1 MASNPILDRAISG
14 ANAAVMSTGLA
25 PVPTNEEVA
34 LTPLD
39 SQLAEVEAA
48 LSKQQQAVDTFVE
61 SESTAVLKAQ
71 TLTEIME
78 ESMVEAAIA
87 KQSITKVEQTAA
99 MKAQN
104 ATIDAITAIG
114 GSDAMVANMAQLDEE
129 GTRLDDLLDKQTD
142 IMNDKFTG
150 IGIIDSVIN
159 SFRNYSTQDQ
169 IASVTAERDNTAK
182 QMQLET
188 AATETANRQAILS
201 KKSITTGTIKANS
214 EFIAHSA
221 IIDVTKAGL
230 EGVRSNSE
238 RMRSLTNASQMQL
251 ANTIQVADQ
260 ANTERS
266 MQLSR
271 ERMVIARAELEQ
283 QAKMMPLQ
291 LRNLEIAVANAELN
305 VAKNANS
312 TPAQQAAAIS
322 TWEKAVL
329 DNNTIINANKRM
341 AEDVAIGR
349 AGMGLPPQTE
359 EERIR
364 GLNNPVTI
372 KASLDFA
379 EMGNAQRSTGKF
391 QLADNPY
398 DAQVRRNELDPQ
410 GLAASNRGY
419 ELLDDVEHKV
429 EAEIATIVAAGGKAP
444 KTPEAQRDLY
454 NTVAAATMKGHAA
467 SISEGNPLH
476 AVPFGVLVENFAEI
490 TRTPLYQKVL
500 GPTGANVNVTDAKQI
515 RKLGINAVRAKLISA
530 EEYVAGMETIFDSAV
545 VYNNES
551 EGGFSRV
558 GLPNQTNYK
567 VQVPVAPSELDTFLN
582 MAQSAVLAPMDAVGI
597 LTSISNEGAVK
608 AAGDV
613 AAKSLMGLSKFKSVD
628 FTDSAAIKMDL
639 AKELSTM
646 QKTAP
651 APAQE
656 SN

>member
-1 MASNPILDRAISG
+1 MASNPILDRAIAG
-14 ANAAVMSTGLA
+14 ANAAVMSAGPA
-25 PVPTNEEVA
+25 PAPTNEQVA
-34 LTPLD
+34 ANPLE
-39 SQLAEVEAA
+39 SQLAAVEAA
-48 LSKQQQAVDTFVE
+48 LGKQQQVVADFVE
-61 SESTAVLKAQ
+61 SEEEAVGKDQ
-71 TLTEIME
+71 TLTDLMQ
-78 ESMVEAAIA
+78 SAMVDAAKA
-87 KQSITKVEQTAA
+87 KQDIALVEGNAA

-129 GTRLDDLLDKQTD
+129 GTRLSDLLDKQTD
-142 IMNDKFTG
+142 IMNDEFTG

-159 SFRNYSTQDQ
+159 GFRNISTQDQ
-169 IASVTAERDNTAK
+169 IASVTAERDNTAR

-201 KKSITTGTIKANS
+201 KKTITDSTIKANS
-214 EFIAHSA
+214 EFIANSA
-221 IIDVTKAGL
+221 AQDVYKAEL
-230 EGVRSNSE
+230 SGVRSNSE
-238 RMRSLTNASQMQL
+238 RMRSLVGANQQQL

-260 ANTERS
+260 ANTEQS

-322 TWEKAVL
+322 TWEKTVL
-329 DNNTIINANKRM
+329 DNNTLINANKRM

-359 EERIR
+359 EERIK

-419 ELLDDVEHKV
+419 ELLDDVESKV

-444 KTPEAQRDLY
+444 KTAEAQKDLY

-476 AVPFGVLVENFAEI
+476 AAPFGVLVENYAEI
-490 TRTPLYQKVL
+490 ARTPLYQKVL
-500 GPTGANVNVTDAKQI
+500 GPNGANVNVTDAKQI
-515 RKLGINAVRAKLISA
+515 RKLGIAAVRAKLISA

-551 EGGFSRV
+551 EGGFARV
-558 GLPNQTNYK
+558 GLPNQVDYK
-567 VQVPVAPSELDTFLN
+567 VQVPVAPSELSTFLN
-582 MAQSAVLAPMDAVGI
+582 MAQSAVLAPMDAVGM
-597 LTSISNEGAVK
+597 LTSISDKGSVD
-608 AAGDV
+608 AAGKL

-628 FTDSAAIKMDL
+628 FTDSAAIKIDL

-651 APAQE
+651 QE

>member
-1 MASNPILDRAISG
+1 MASNPILDRAIAG
-14 ANAAVMSTGLA
+14 ANAAVMSAGPA
-25 PVPTNEEVA
+25 PAPTNEQVA
-34 LTPLD
+34 ATPLE
-39 SQLAEVEAA
+39 SQLAAVEAA
-48 LSKQQQAVDTFVE
+48 LGKQQQVVADFVE
-61 SESTAVLKAQ
+61 SEEEAVGKEQ
-71 TLTEIME
+71 TLTDLMQ
-78 ESMVEAAIA
+78 SAMVDAAKA
-87 KQSITKVEQTAA
+87 KQDITLVEQTAA

-142 IMNDKFTG
+142 IMNDEFTG

-169 IASVTAERDNTAK
+169 IASVTAERDNTAR

-201 KKSITTGTIKANS
+201 KKSITDSTIKANS
-214 EFIAHSA
+214 EFIANSA
-221 IIDVTKAGL
+221 AQDVYKAEL
-230 EGVRSNSE
+230 AGVRSNSE
-238 RMRSLTNASQMQL
+238 RMRSLVGANQQQL
-251 ANTIQVADQ
+251 ANTVQTYRLGNEEQ
-260 ANTERS
+260 Q

-271 ERMVIARAELEQ
+271 ERMVLQREELGARREMIPIQKKAAEVALATAKLALSKAADLAPTEVAARQLGLEKSIRDMETVM
-283 QAKMMPLQ
+283 A
-291 LRNLEIAVANAELN
+291 
-305 VAKNANS
+305 
-312 TPAQQAAAIS
+312 
-322 TWEKAVL
+322 
-329 DNNTIINANKRM
+329 
-341 AEDVAIGR
+341 AEDTMADQILIGI
-349 AGMGLPPQTE
+349 AGMGLPTE
-359 EERIR
+359 TREQVIAKLSNVATRAKY
-364 GLNNPVTI
+364 I
-372 KASLDFA
+372 KLQELGSA
-379 EMGNAQRSTGKF
+379 EKF

-398 DAQVRRNELDPQ
+398 DAQITRAALDPQ

-419 ELLDDVEHKV
+419 ELLDDVESKV

-444 KTPEAQRDLY
+444 KTVEAQKDLY

-476 AVPFGVLVENFAEI
+476 AAPFGVLVENYAEI

-551 EGGFSRV
+551 EGGFARV
-558 GLPNQTNYK
+558 GLPNQVDYK
-567 VQVPVAPSELDTFLN
+567 VQVPVAPSELSTFLN
-582 MAQSAVLAPMDAVGI
+582 MAQSAVLAPMDTMGI
-597 LTSISNEGAVK
+597 LTSISNEGSVK
-608 AAGDV
+608 AAGEI

-646 QKTAP
+646 QKTT
-651 APAQE
+651 PAQE

>member
-1 MASNPILDRAISG
+1 MASNPILDRAIAG
-14 ANAAVMSTGLA
+14 ANAAVMSAGPA
-25 PVPTNEEVA
+25 PAPTNEQVA
-34 LTPLD
+34 ATPLE
-39 SQLAEVEAA
+39 SQLAAVEAA
-48 LSKQQQAVDTFVE
+48 LGKQQQVVADFVE
-61 SESTAVLKAQ
+61 SEEEAVGKEQ
-71 TLTEIME
+71 TLTDLMQ
-78 ESMVEAAIA
+78 SAMVDAAKA
-87 KQSITKVEQTAA
+87 KQDIALVENTAA

-142 IMNDKFTG
+142 IMNDEFTG

-159 SFRNYSTQDQ
+159 SFRNYSTKDQ
-169 IASVTAERDNTAK
+169 IASVTAERDNTAR

-201 KKSITTGTIKANS
+201 KKSITDSTIKANS
-214 EFIAHSA
+214 EFIANSA
-221 IIDVTKAGL
+221 AQDVYKAEL
-230 EGVRSNSE
+230 AGVRSNSE
-238 RMRSLTNASQMQL
+238 RMRSLTNANQQQL
-251 ANTIQVADQ
+251 SNTVQTYRLGNEEQ
-260 ANTERS
+260 Q

-271 ERMVIARAELEQ
+271 ERMVLQTEELAARREMIPIQKAAAETAL
-283 QAKMMPLQ
+283 
-291 LRNLEIAVANAELN
+291 ANAKLALAKSSQLAPTE
-305 VAKNANS
+305 VAARQLALDKSIRDMETVIGAENS
-312 TPAQQAAAIS
+312 
-322 TWEKAVL
+322 
-329 DNNTIINANKRM
+329 M
-341 AEDVAIGR
+341 ADQTLLGI
-349 AGMGLPPQTE
+349 AGMGLPAESRDQVIVKLANVAT
-359 EERIR
+359 RAKY
-364 GLNNPVTI
+364 I
-372 KASLDFA
+372 KLQELGSA
-379 EMGNAQRSTGKF
+379 EKF

-398 DAQVRRNELDPQ
+398 DAQLTRQALDPQ

-444 KTPEAQRDLY
+444 KTPEAQKDLY

-476 AVPFGVLVENFAEI
+476 AAPFGVLVENYTEI
-490 TRTPLYQKVL
+490 RRTPLYQKVL
-500 GPTGANVNVTDAKQI
+500 GPNGANVNVTDAKQI

-551 EGGFSRV
+551 EGGFTRV
-558 GLPNQTNYK
+558 GLPNQVDYK

-582 MAQSAVLAPMDAVGI
+582 MAQSAVLAPMDAVGM
-597 LTSISNEGAVK
+597 LTSISDKGSVD
-608 AAGDV
+608 AAGKL

-628 FTDSAAIKMDL
+628 FTDSAAIKIDL

-651 APAQE
+651 QE